1 MKQKTL
7 IVIANE
13 KVSESHGQY
22 YCENHDEKSIPEGLS
37 KYNQIR
43 YLVRNS
49 SKVGVHKINIKKI
62 IISKNFF
69 SFLSE
74 IIKTLKISD
83 TNYLLISITPLT
95 FFSFIILFFFKKKTF
110 VYLRSSG
117 HEEYKYIFGSWAVC
131 LYHLMYKIVTSGS
144 KVIVCDYKLYNKNKS
159 YLVLPSK
166 LDSRWL
172 SKQKPAL
179 LDEIR
184 FLYVGRINPEKGILK
199 FIEMFKELK
208 LKAKLTIVSKN
219 KILNEKAINIKFLG
233 HGFETESLIN
243 IYDDHNIMILPSFTE
258 GHPQVVIEALSR
270 KRPVIIFEEITHIV
284 KARKG
289 IFVSK
294 RNLADFSNTVSHI
307 IKNYKDI
314 QKGMEQNQLPTK
326 DEFFLKI
333 NEILKIKDKYS

>member
-95 FFSFIILFFFKKKTF
+95 FFSFIILFFFKKRTF

-131 LYHLMYKIVTSGS
+131 LYHFMYKIVTSGS
-144 KVIVCDYKLYNKNKS
+144 KVIVCDYKLHDKNKS
-159 YLVLPSK
+159 HLVLPSK

-172 SKQKPAL
+172 GKQKPAL

-208 LKAKLTIVSKN
+208 LDAKLTVLSKN
-219 KILNEKAINIKFLG
+219 KVSSEKNKNIKFLG
-233 HGFETESLIN
+233 YGFNTESLIN
-243 IYDDHNIMILPSFTE
+243 VYDDHNIMILPSYTE
-258 GHPQVVIEALSR
+258 GHPQVVIEALAR
-270 KRPVIIFEEITHIV
+270 KRPVIIFEEISHIV

-289 IFVSK
+289 IFISR
-294 RNLADFSNTVSHI
+294 RNMPDFSKTVGHI
-307 IKNYKDI
+307 IKNYKNI
-314 QKGMEQNQLPTK
+314 QKEMEQNQLPTR

-333 NEILKIKDKYS
+333 SEILQ